1 VRGDGINN
9 FDFSVFKNFAGIPLP
24 KAKEGGTL
32 QLRFEFYN
40 LFNHTQFNIYGTGAP
55 ISFQTISGVTQSVRS
70 LDQTTH
76 MPTNNFGQ
84 ATNARLP
91 RQIQLGIKL
100 YF

>member
-1 VRGDGINN
+1 MRGDGINN
-9 FDFSVFKNFAGIPLP
+9 FDFSVFKNFAGVPLP

-40 LFNHTQFNIYGTGAP
+40 VFNHTQFNAYNTTWTAPRADGTF
-55 ISFQTISGVTQSVRS
+55 S
-70 LDQTTH
+70 
-76 MPTNNFGQ
+76 NNFGQ
-84 ATNARLP
+84 ATNTRLP